1 MTDKNDLSGDKQ
13 ANEKHSGLI
22 SNFYF
27 VREKNKAYSF
37 KMRKPCKTIFSLNSG
52 SGVFTN

>member
-22 SNFYF
+22 SNCYF